1 MTQVYAND
9 YFDQNDN
16 EPVRHAKRKALSDQR
31 TADALKGSYARTEG
45 IPKTAPDGAPQVL
58 KDYIDFYETPRG
70 YHPRG
75 YHPRGIGSNGGW
87 LVQTFP
93 SLQNDKIL
101 AFVNEIRNPVLMVHG
116 ENAHSRYFAEQAF
129 KKMTGTKPEP
139 GKTTIVGNKEL
150 YIIPNAVHYDLY
162 DDRAGVIPY
171 DKLVAF
177 FIKKN
182 LK

>member
-1 MTQVYAND
+1 MTAFWYNMTQVYAND

-75 YHPRGIGSNGGW
+75 IGSNGGW

-101 AFVNEIRNPVLMVHG
+101 DFVNEIRNPVLMVHG

-129 KKMTGTKPEP
+129 KKDDGHETGARQDDHR
-139 GKTTIVGNKEL
+139 GKTRNSISFPTPSIATSTTTGQ
-150 YIIPNAVHYDLY
+150 A
-162 DDRAGVIPY
+162 
-171 DKLVAF
+171 
-177 FIKKN
+177 
-182 LK
+182 

>member
-75 YHPRGIGSNGGW
+75 IGSNGGW

-101 AFVNEIRNPVLMVHG
+101 TFVNEIRNPVLMVHG

-129 KKMTGTKPEP
+129 EKMTGTKPEP
-139 GKTTIVGNKEL
+139 GKTTIVGKQGTL
-150 YIIPNAVHYDLY
+150 YHSQRRPLRPLRRQGRRDTL
-162 DDRAGVIPY
+162 R
-171 DKLVAF
+171 
-177 FIKKN
+177 
-182 LK
+182 

>member
-1 MTQVYAND
+1 MPTTISTRTTTSLYTMQS
-9 YFDQNDN
+9 
-16 EPVRHAKRKALSDQR
+16 RKALPDQR

-45 IPKTAPDGAPQVL
+45 IPKTTPDGAPQVL
-58 KDYIDFYETPRG
+58 KDYIDFYET
-70 YHPRG
+70 PRG

-101 AFVNEIRNPVLMVHG
+101 DFVNEIRNPVLMVHG

-177 FIKKN
+177 FKKN